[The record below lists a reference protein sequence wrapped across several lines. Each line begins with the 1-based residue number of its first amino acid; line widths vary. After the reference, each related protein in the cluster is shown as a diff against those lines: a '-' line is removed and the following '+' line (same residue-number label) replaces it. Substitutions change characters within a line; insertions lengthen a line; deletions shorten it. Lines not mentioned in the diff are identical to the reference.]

1 MKRSR
6 FALLGAIF
14 VLLFHGG
21 YVASQEI
28 GTGGVKFT
36 KRKLI
41 VSPYESCAV
50 ADINRDGHLDIV
62 YGAYWFAGPDWLP
75 QAIRPNHTAAE
86 YIRTN
91 SDHIYDVDKDGWVDV
106 IAGGWNEDGIYWYK
120 NPGNSPAERGE
131 PWEMHLPWEAHLLA
145 KSGGNMEMF
154 ALHDYDNDGVPELHS
169 ACYRKERPLEVWR
182 FAKNEDGK
190 LIMKPFVLG
199 REGGGHG
206 FAFGDVNGDGRE
218 DVLAEV
224 GWYERP
230 GGDPF
235 ARPWKYHGET
245 DLSKFHTSCPF
256 VVKDLTGDGR
266 LDIIFGRGHAYGL
279 YWREQLA
286 PKPDGTTQWKH
297 HVIDE
302 SWSQAHC
309 LALADIN
316 GDGQED
322 LIAGK
327 CIWAHN
333 GGDPGAADPP
343 VIYYYTWDSATK
355 NFTRY
360 TIADESEH
368 IALGRQFA
376 VEDLNS
382 DGRLDLVAPSKT
394 GLWVLMNQG
403 REQ

>member
-1 MKRSR
+1 MNCSR
-6 FALLGAIF
+6 FALLSAV
-14 VLLFHGG
+14 VLLIHDG
-21 YVASQEI
+21 YVAAQEI
-28 GTGGVKFT
+28 GTGGVKFS

-120 NPGNSPAERGE
+120 NPGNGPTERGE

-145 KSGGNMEMF
+145 KTGGNMEMF
-154 ALHDYDNDGVPELHS
+154 ALHDYDADGVPELHS

-182 FAKNEDGK
+182 FAKDDSGK

-230 GGDPF
+230 EGDPF
-235 ARPWKYHGET
+235 AGPWKFHAET

-286 PKPDGTTQWKH
+286 PKDDGTTQWKH
-297 HVIDE
+297 NVIDE

-309 LALADIN
+309 LALADID

-333 GGDPGAADPP
+333 GNDPGAADLP

-355 NFTRY
+355 KFTRY
-360 TIADESEH
+360 TIADETEH

-376 VEDLNS
+376 VEDLNA

-394 GLWVLMNQG
+394 GLWVLMNEG
-403 REQ
+403 SDP

>member
-1 MKRSR
+1 MNRSQ
-6 FALLGAIF
+6 FAPLVVILG
-14 VLLFHGG
+14 LLFNGG
-21 YVASQEI
+21 LVAAQEV
-28 GTGGVKFT
+28 GTGGVKFS
-36 KRKLI
+36 KRKLL

-75 QAIRPNHTAAE
+75 QAIRPNHTADE

-106 IAGGWNEDGIYWYK
+106 IAGGWNVDGIYWYK
-120 NPGNSPAERGE
+120 NPGNGPAERGE
-131 PWEMHLPWEAHLLA
+131 PWEMHLPWESHLLA
-145 KSGGNMEMF
+145 KTGGNMEMF
-154 ALHDYDNDGVPELHS
+154 ALHDYDADGVPELHS

-182 FAKNEDGK
+182 FAKDDDAK

-206 FAFGDVNGDGRE
+206 FAFGDVNGDRRE

-230 GGDPF
+230 EGDPF
-235 ARPWKYHGET
+235 ARPWKYHAET

-286 PKPDGTTQWKH
+286 PKADGTTQWKH

-309 LALADIN
+309 LALADID

-322 LIAGK
+322 LVAGK
-327 CIWAHN
+327 CIWAHD

-355 NFTRY
+355 KFTRY
-360 TIADESEH
+360 TIADETER

-376 VEDLNS
+376 VEDLNA

-394 GLWVLMNQG
+394 GLWVLMNEG
-403 REQ
+403 SE

>member
-1 MKRSR
+1 MYRSS
-6 FALLGAIF
+6 FLPLCALVALQVYGGF
-14 VLLFHGG
+14 V
-21 YVASQEI
+21 AAQEI
-28 GTGGVKFT
+28 GNAGIKFS

-62 YGAYWFAGPDWLP
+62 YGAYWLAGPDWLP
-75 QAIRPNHTAAE
+75 QAIRPNHTASE

-106 IAGGWNEDGIYWYK
+106 IAGGWNEDGIYWYR
-120 NPGNSPAERGE
+120 NPGNGPAERGE

-145 KSGGNMEMF
+145 KTGGNMEMF
-154 ALHDYDNDGVPELHS
+154 ALNDYDADGVPELHS
-169 ACYRKERPLEVWR
+169 ACYIKERPLEVWR
-182 FAKNEDGK
+182 FAKEDDGK

-230 GGDPF
+230 EGDPF
-235 ARPWKYHGET
+235 ARPWKYHAET
-245 DLSKFHTSCPF
+245 DFSKFHTSCPF
-256 VVKDLTGDGR
+256 VVQDLTDDGR

-286 PKPDGTTQWKH
+286 PNDDGTTQWKH

-309 LALADIN
+309 LALADID

-355 NFTRY
+355 KFTRH
-360 TIADESEH
+360 TIADETEH

-376 VEDLNS
+376 VEDLNA

-394 GLWVLMNQG
+394 GLWVLMNEG
-403 REQ
+403 SDP